1 MAIDCMV
8 LWICS
13 LYYTAGFLLQLPFCG
28 PNLLENFYC
37 NAPQVMKLA
46 CTDTCIAELQM
57 VFNSEVILIILFVIL
72 IISCTIILL
81 KIRTCIT
88 EGKRKAL
95 STCGIQITIVS
106 IFIPCIFIYA
116 QPFKKFPMDKVV
128 FIVYTVV
135 IPMLNPM
142 IYTLRKTEMKKAIR
156 RTLDRIF
163 LSGGIQ
169 KPVQPEDPKRTDLM
183 LP

>member
-1 MAIDCMV
+1 MGEGDTIRRAE
-8 LWICS
+8 
-13 LYYTAGFLLQLPFCG
+13 AGFLLQLPFCG

-95 STCGIQITIVS
+95 STCGIQITI
-106 IFIPCIFIYA
+106 
-116 QPFKKFPMDKVV
+116 KFPMDKVV